1 MIMHKK
7 IQEIVDFVKA
17 NPVHLV
23 AVTYPY
29 LLVVVLGLGLFF
41 IANNNTM
48 FQNKVPPK
56 LKDTL
61 SVVPELTVQEPRI
74 ASAVDVKALS
84 APSDAMIAKG
94 KQLFTTTCISC
105 HGPEGKG
112 DGVAGVALNPKP
124 RNFHATEGW
133 KNGRKVTEIYKTLQF
148 GIQGSGM
155 AAFDYISPEERISII
170 SYIRTFMTDAPKD
183 TPEELAALDQT
194 YKLSQ
199 GTKVPGQ
206 IPIAGAE
213 KLYEKDNA
221 AKKQKVA
228 GAIEKLAKIDA
239 SVFNTVSDNRE
250 KALAT
255 LVNSPQWAASKENF
269 RNIVKLNIS
278 RNGFKANFNLLSDEE
293 VTGLFNLLRE
303 ILG

>member
-1 MIMHKK
+1 MYMQKK
-7 IQEIVDFVKA
+7 IRDLFDFIQA

-29 LLVVVLGLGLFF
+29 ILVVVLGMGLFF
-41 IANNNTM
+41 IAHNNTM

-61 SVVPELTVQEPRI
+61 SVIPELTVQEPRI
-74 ASAVDVKALS
+74 ASAVDIKTLAT
-84 APSDAMIAKG
+84 PTPEMISKG
-94 KQLFTTTCISC
+94 KQLFTTTCTSC
-105 HGPEGKG
+105 HGFEGKG
-112 DGVAGVALNPKP
+112 DGVAGAALNPKP

-155 AAFDYISPEERISII
+155 AAFDYVSPEERVAII

-183 TPEELAALDQT
+183 SPEELAELDQT

-206 IPIAGAE
+206 IP
-213 KLYEKDNA
+213 
-221 AKKQKVA
+221 VA
-228 GAIEKLAKIDA
+228 GAQKLIEKGNAVREQKIAKAVEQLQKTDSQIFVA
-239 SVFNTVSDNRE
+239 VTYNSE
-250 KALAT
+250 KALIT
-255 LVNSPQWAASKENF
+255 LVNSPRWAESKDSF
-269 RNIVKLNIS
+269 RNIVKLNVS

-293 VTGLFNLLRE
+293 MNSLYNLLKG
-303 ILG
+303 ILA

>member
-7 IQEIVDFVKA
+7 IQELVDFVKA

-41 IANNNTM
+41 IAHNNTL
-48 FQNKVPPK
+48 FQNTIPPK

-61 SVVPELTVQEPRI
+61 SVVPELPVQEPRI

-84 APSDAMIAKG
+84 APSEAMIAKG
-94 KQLFTTTCISC
+94 KQLFTTTCVSC
-105 HGPEGKG
+105 HGQEGKG
-112 DGVAGVALNPKP
+112 DGVAGAALNPKP

-213 KLYEKDNA
+213 KLYERDNA

-228 GAIEKLAKIDA
+228 TAIEKLKKIDA
-239 SVFNTVSDNRE
+239 SVFNSVTDNRE

-255 LVNSPQWAASKENF
+255 LVNSSQWSVSTDNF
-269 RNIVKLNIS
+269 KNIVKLNIS
-278 RNGFKANFNLLSDEE
+278 RNGFKPNFNLLSDEE
-293 VTGLFNLLRE
+293 VSGLYNLLKE

>member
-1 MIMHKK
+1 MQKK
-7 IQEIVDFVKA
+7 IQDLIDFIKA

-29 LLVVVLGLGLFF
+29 ILVVVLGMGLFF
-41 IANNNTM
+41 IAHNNTM

-61 SVVPELTVQEPRI
+61 SVIPELPVQEPRI
-74 ASAVDVKALS
+74 ASAVDMKTVA
-84 APSDAMIAKG
+84 APTAELVAKG

-105 HGPEGKG
+105 HGSEGKG
-112 DGVAGVALNPKP
+112 DGVAGAALNPKP
-124 RNFHATEGW
+124 RNFHAAEGW
-133 KNGRKVTEIYKTLQF
+133 KNGRKVTEIYKTLQL

-155 AAFDYISPEERISII
+155 AAFDYISPADRIAII
-170 SYIRTFMTDAPKD
+170 SFIRTFMTDPPKD

-194 YKLSQ
+194 YKLSL

-206 IPIAGAE
+206 IPVAGAE
-213 KLYEKDNA
+213 KLIEKDNA
-221 AKKQKVA
+221 GKSQKIA
-228 GAIEKLAKIDA
+228 SAIERLRKTDA
-239 SVFNTVSDNRE
+239 SMFNLVTDNHE
-250 KALAT
+250 KALIT
-255 LVNSPQWAASKENF
+255 LVNSPRWADSKDNF

-278 RNGFKANFNLLSDEE
+278 RNGFKANFNLLSDDD
-293 VTGLFNLLRE
+293 LNSLYNLLKE

>member
-1 MIMHKK
+1 MQKK
-7 IQEIVDFVKA
+7 IQDLIDFIKA

-29 LLVVVLGLGLFF
+29 ILVVVLGMGLFF
-41 IANNNTM
+41 IAHNNTM

-61 SVVPELTVQEPRI
+61 SVIPELPVQEPRI
-74 ASAVDVKALS
+74 ASAVDMKTLA
-84 APSDAMIAKG
+84 APSAELVAKG

-112 DGVAGVALNPKP
+112 DGVAGAALNPKP

-155 AAFDYISPEERISII
+155 AAFDYISPADRIAII
-170 SYIRTFMTDAPKD
+170 SFIRTFMADAPKD

-194 YKLSQ
+194 YKLSL

-206 IPIAGAE
+206 IPVAGAE
-213 KLYEKDNA
+213 KLIQKDNA
-221 AKKQKVA
+221 GKSQKVA
-228 GAIEKLAKIDA
+228 GAIERLRKMDSSIFN
-239 SVFNTVSDNRE
+239 SVTDNSE
-250 KALAT
+250 KALTT
-255 LVNSPQWAASKENF
+255 LVNSPRWADSKDSF

-278 RNGFKANFNLLSDEE
+278 RNGFKANFNLLSDDE
-293 VTGLFNLLRE
+293 VNNLYNLLKE